1 MKKLLLLATLG
12 GLALRAAALTDLPG
26 EPLIYKQA
34 DGRDLKLVVFKPAD
48 WQATDRRPALVLF
61 HGGSWTGGEP
71 SQLAPQSTYLAS
83 RGLVCISVQYR
94 LLPRGDSKGSD
105 LPAVCV
111 QDAKSAFRWVRTHA
125 AELGIDPARLGVGG
139 ASAGGYLA
147 GCIALVPGG
156 DDPADDL
163 KVPLQPAALVLFN
176 PVIGGRPAEAA
187 DADFERR
194 FGVQQ
199 AEFLETS
206 PANHV
211 TVGAPPT
218 VIFHGTA
225 DTVIGPVQIRRFQ
238 ESMAKAGAR
247 CDVHFY
253 DGQGHTFF
261 NRGKGEG
268 RYFRETTLAADR
280 FLASL
285 GWLQGEPVP
294 ENLPTRTAK
303 SARQIS
309 SQLSARPIA
318 P

>member
-1 MKKLLLLATLG
+1 MKKMFLLFSLC
-12 GLALRAAALTDLPG
+12 GLALSAAGFTDLPG
-26 EPLIYKQA
+26 EPLVYKHV
-34 DGRDLKLVVFKPAD
+34 DGRDLKLFVFKPAD
-48 WQATDRRPALVLF
+48 WRSTDRRPALVFF

-83 RGLVCISVQYR
+83 RGLVCISAQYR
-94 LLPRGDSKGSD
+94 LIPAGDTKSRE

-156 DDPADDL
+156 DDPTDDL
-163 KVPLQPAALVLFN
+163 QVPLKPAALVLFN
-176 PVIGGRPAEAA
+176 PVIGDRPTEAA
-187 DADFERR
+187 DSSFVRR
-194 FGVQQ
+194 FGEKWI
-199 AEFLETS
+199 EFLEHS

-211 TVGAPPT
+211 TAGAPPT
-218 VIFHGTA
+218 VIFHGA
-225 DTVIGPVQIRRFQ
+225 VDTVIAPVEIRRFEQ
-238 ESMAKAGAR
+238 SMAKAGAR

-253 DGQGHTFF
+253 EGQGHSFF
-261 NRGKGEG
+261 NRGKSAG

-285 GWLQGEPVP
+285 GWLQDEPVP
-294 ENLPTRTAK
+294 ENLPTK
-303 SARQIS
+303 PSSAFAVP
-309 SQLSARPIA
+309 AR
-318 P
+318 

>member
-1 MKKLLLLATLG
+1 MKKLLLLLSLC

-26 EPLIYKQA
+26 EPLTYKHA
-34 DGRDLKLVVFKPAD
+34 DGRDLKLFVFKPAD
-48 WQATDRRPALVLF
+48 WRATDRRPALVFF
-61 HGGSWTGGEP
+61 HGGSWTGGAP

-94 LLPRGDSKGSD
+94 LIPAGDTKDRD
-105 LPAVCV
+105 LPKVCV
-111 QDAKSAFRWVRTHA
+111 QDAKSAFRWVRAHA

-156 DDPADDL
+156 DDPADNL
-163 KVPLQPAALVLFN
+163 QVPLQPAALVLFN
-176 PVIGGRPAEAA
+176 PVIGGRPTETA
-187 DADFERR
+187 DSAFVRR
-194 FGVQQ
+194 FGDKRG
-199 AEFLETS
+199 EFLEQS

-211 TVGAPPT
+211 TADAPPA
-218 VIFHGTA
+218 VILHGA
-225 DTVIGPVQIRRFQ
+225 VDTVIAPVEIRRFEQ
-238 ESMAKAGAR
+238 SMAQAGAR

-253 DGQGHTFF
+253 DGQGHSFF
-261 NRGKGEG
+261 NRGNADG

-294 ENLPTRTAK
+294 ENLPTSMAK
-303 SARQIS
+303 SAR
-309 SQLSARPIA
+309 
-318 P
+318 

>member
-1 MKKLLLLATLG
+1 MKKRLLLAALC

-26 EPLIYKQA
+26 EPLVYKHA
-34 DGRDLKLVVFKPAD
+34 DGRELKLLVFKPAD
-48 WQATDRRPALVLF
+48 WKAADRRPALVFF
-61 HGGSWTGGEP
+61 HGGSWTGGTP

-83 RGLVCISVQYR
+83 RGLVCVSVQYR
-94 LLPRGDSKGSD
+94 LLPGGNSQGSD

-163 KVPLQPAALVLFN
+163 RVPLNPAALVLFN

-187 DADFERR
+187 DAKFERR
-194 FGVQQ
+194 FGTRLDQ
-199 AEFLETS
+199 FLQHS

-211 TVGAPPT
+211 SAGAPPT

-225 DTVIGPVQIRRFQ
+225 DTVIVPLQIRRFQ
-238 ESMAKAGAR
+238 ESMAQADAR
-247 CDVHFY
+247 CEVLFY
-253 DGQGHTFF
+253 EGQGHSFF
-261 NRGKGEG
+261 NRGQADG

-294 ENLPTRTAK
+294 ENLPAR
-303 SARQIS
+303 SAPTGTK
-309 SQLSARPIA
+309 LP
-318 P
+318 

>member
-1 MKKLLLLATLG
+1 MKKLLLLLSLCR
-12 GLALRAAALTDLPG
+12 LALLAAGSTDLPG
-26 EPLIYKQA
+26 EPLVYKHVDDQE
-34 DGRDLKLVVFKPAD
+34 LKLFVFKPAD
-48 WQATDRRPALVLF
+48 WQATDRRPALVFF

-83 RGLVCISVQYR
+83 RGLVCISAQYR
-94 LLPRGDSKGSD
+94 LLPREDAKTRD
-105 LPAVCV
+105 LPIVCV
-111 QDAKSAFRWVRTHA
+111 QDAKSAFRWVRAHA

-163 KVPLQPAALVLFN
+163 EVPLKPAVLVLFN

-187 DADFERR
+187 DSSFVRR
-194 FGVQQ
+194 FG
-199 AEFLETS
+199 AKSIEFLEHS

-211 TVGAPPT
+211 VAGAPPT
-218 VIFHGTA
+218 VIFHGA
-225 DTVIGPVQIRRFQ
+225 VDTVIAPLDIRRFQ
-238 ESMAKAGAR
+238 QSMAQTGAR

-253 DGQGHTFF
+253 DGQGHSFF
-261 NRGKGEG
+261 NRGKADG

-294 ENLPTRTAK
+294 ENLPTKSSPASAK
-303 SARQIS
+303 PTR
-309 SQLSARPIA
+309 
-318 P
+318 